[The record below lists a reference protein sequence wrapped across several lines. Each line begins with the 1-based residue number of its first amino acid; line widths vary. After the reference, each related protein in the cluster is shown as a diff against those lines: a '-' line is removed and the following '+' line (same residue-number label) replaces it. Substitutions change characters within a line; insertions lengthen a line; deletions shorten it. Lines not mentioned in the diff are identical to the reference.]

1 MPDIIVGVWKLIT
14 HVTTWYTY
22 PAQPLSPLIY
32 LLWDSF
38 VSMAK
43 HMEFLLNYKI
53 SCSDTITSHMGL
65 GTKHNCWYSIK
76 QYIKK
81 NAISSKTG
89 GGDLC
94 MVSIHGSLCPNT
106 QGRTLGP
113 YRLGIHRLV
122 ICVTLDSLFS
132 CCYQK
137 QTGIAG
143 YVCMFRVII
152 KDQWA

>member
-1 MPDIIVGVWKLIT
+1 MT
-14 HVTTWYTY
+14 AVTTWYTY

-65 GTKHNCWYSIK
+65 GTKHDSYNYWYSTKQCIK
-76 QYIKK
+76 TKT
-81 NAISSKTG
+81 AISSITG

-94 MVSIHGSLCPNT
+94 MVSIHGSLRPNT

-113 YRLGIHRLV
+113 HRLGVHHLQLCIV
-122 ICVTLDSLFS
+122 ICVTLDSLSS

-137 QTGIAG
+137 QT
-143 YVCMFRVII
+143 
-152 KDQWA
+152 

>member
-1 MPDIIVGVWKLIT
+1 MT
-14 HVTTWYTY
+14 AVTTWYTY

-43 HMEFLLNYKI
+43 HMDFLLNYKI
-53 SCSDTITSHMGL
+53 SFSDTITSHMGL
-65 GTKHNCWYSIK
+65 GTKHDSYNYWYSTKQCIK
-76 QYIKK
+76 KK
-81 NAISSKTG
+81 NAISSITG
-89 GGDLC
+89 GGRDLC
-94 MVSIHGSLCPNT
+94 KLSIHGSLHPNT

-113 YRLGIHRLV
+113 HTLGVHYLQLCIV

-137 QTGIAG
+137 QT
-143 YVCMFRVII
+143 
-152 KDQWA
+152 

>member
-1 MPDIIVGVWKLIT
+1 MT
-14 HVTTWYTY
+14 AVTTWYTY

-65 GTKHNCWYSIK
+65 GTNMIVMITGTAQSSALIKTAIRSI
-76 QYIKK
+76 
-81 NAISSKTG
+81 TG

-94 MVSIHGSLCPNT
+94 MVSIHGTLRPNT

-113 YRLGIHRLV
+113 HSICVHHLQLCIDV
-122 ICVTLDSLFS
+122 CVTLDYLFS

-137 QTGIAG
+137 QT
-143 YVCMFRVII
+143 
-152 KDQWA
+152 